1 MSEISISV
9 FNIVGNPFCVDAED
23 GHKVYAIL
31 QKALKEGKKVSIS
44 FQNVEMLTSAFL
56 NTAIGQVY
64 RDFNEETVK
73 NSLSAEHLSPED
85 MSLLKRVTDTAKLYY
100 KDPERLQKSINDIL
114 GE

>member
-23 GHKVYAIL
+23 GQKVYVIL
-31 QKALKEGKKVSIS
+31 QKALKEGKKVIIS
-44 FQNVEMLTSAFL
+44 FQNVEMLTTAFL

-64 RDFNEETVK
+64 RDFSEDVAK
-73 NSLSAEHLSPED
+73 NSLSVENLSPED
-85 MSLLKRVTDTAKLYY
+85 MIHLKRVIDTAKIYY